1 MLRWYALGFLAVT
14 LATASNEQP
23 YAPMA
28 KRDGAQV
35 TSITAAPR
43 METRLPRRRSETAHA
58 TTSITAEAI
67 EEDDDIDNEE
77 LEKRGRYVDCDS
89 TCDTCCEAKSNAGQ
103 KKNKKKKGKGKKK
116 KGNLYNAIARRRV
129 VPYVR
134 FQIHESMNLPG
145 EYDPRQLDIRF
156 CGEAPLDNNWIQ
168 WHSQKVAADINQGAV
183 IKCQTFILRDVVSTH
198 YSLSPSRRHSN

>member
-1 MLRWYALGFLAVT
+1 MLGWCALSFLGVT
-14 LATASNEQP
+14 LATASKEQSST
-23 YAPMA
+23 PMA
-28 KRDGAQV
+28 QRDGGQI
-35 TSITAAPR
+35 TSNTAAPR

-58 TTSITAEAI
+58 TTSVTAEAI
-67 EEDDDIDNEE
+67 AEDDDIDNEE

-89 TCDTCCEAKSNAGQ
+89 TCDTCCEAKSNAGG
-103 KKNKKKKGKGKKK
+103 KKKKKGKGKKK
-116 KGNLYNAIARRRV
+116 KGNLYKAVARRRV

-145 EYDPRQLDIRF
+145 DYDPRQLDIRF

-183 IKCQTFILRDVVSTH
+183 IKCQTFILRDVVSDH
-198 YSLSPSRRHSN
+198 CSLASLTKTFSI